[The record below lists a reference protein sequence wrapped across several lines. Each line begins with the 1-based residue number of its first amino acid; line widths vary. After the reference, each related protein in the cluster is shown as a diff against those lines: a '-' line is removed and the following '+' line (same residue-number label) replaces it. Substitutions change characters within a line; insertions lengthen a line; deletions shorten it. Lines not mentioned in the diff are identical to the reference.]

1 MFSTYERFLT
11 AYIRYDKKLIH
22 YIMPEKLGLKLQPDF
37 KTNCMQGAVQ
47 LFQIA
52 MPMRK
57 VSGITVIPELRATKL
72 TLPICCVP

>member
-1 MFSTYERFLT
+1 
-11 AYIRYDKKLIH
+11 
-22 YIMPEKLGLKLQPDF
+22 MPEKLGLKLQPDF

-47 LFQIA
+47 LFEIA